1 MVTRPLQFKG
11 REGGNRAAIQDLP
24 LNGNLSWLES
34 REEHVLMSR
43 IPTRQTLSEQSQRA
57 VCPGRLLR
65 MSLILA
71 AFLVAASPAAPGVQP
86 AYDPLRVDAALVP
99 ERKELVVKDEGLQR
113 EVPIRVYLPKERG
126 LAPVVLFSHGLGGSR
141 SGSEYLGVH
150 WASRGIA
157 AVFLQHPGSDE
168 GVWKERPAGER
179 MAALRRAAS
188 PENFQ
193 HRVRDVPVVLN
204 ELTHWNR
211 TQGHPLYQRL
221 DLAHVGMSGHSFGAV
236 TTQAVSG
243 QRYLGS
249 ARFTDARI
257 KAAVLMSPS
266 GPRAGGDPR
275 QTFGEVKIPWLL
287 LTGTRDNSPIG
298 NADPESRRT
307 VFPALPPGGKYE
319 LVLAGAE
326 HSAFTEGRLPGDAG
340 ARNPN
345 HHRAILAV
353 TTAFWDAYLRSDA
366 GAKKW
371 LDSDAARTVLE
382 KDDLWQRK

>member
-1 MVTRPLQFKG
+1 MTQRHFAIRPFFG
-11 REGGNRAAIQDLP
+11 ACRWMRIARSCVILP
-24 LNGNLSWLES
+24 
-34 REEHVLMSR
+34 
-43 IPTRQTLSEQSQRA
+43 A
-57 VCPGRLLR
+57 LL
-65 MSLILA
+65 
-71 AFLVAASPAAPGVQP
+71 AASPAAHGVP
-86 AYDPLRVDAALVP
+86 AAYDPLRIVGGVAP
-99 ERKELVVKDEGLQR
+99 ERKELVVKDEGLAR
-113 EVPIRVYLPKERG
+113 EIPIRVYLPKERG
-126 LAPVVLFSHGLGGSR
+126 PAPVVLFSHGLGGSR
-141 SGSEYLGVH
+141 AGSEYLGVH
-150 WASRGIA
+150 WASRGYA
-157 AVFLQHPGSDE
+157 AVFLQHPGSDD
-168 GVWKERPAGER
+168 GVWKDRPAGER

-188 PENFQ
+188 PQNFQ
-193 HRVRDVPVVLN
+193 LRIHDVPQVLDGL
-204 ELTHWNR
+204 ERWNK
-211 TQGHPLYQRL
+211 TEGHALYQRL
-221 DLAHVGMSGHSFGAV
+221 NLARIGMSGHSFGPV

-275 QTFGEVKIPWLL
+275 QTFGAVKIPWML

-298 NADPESRRT
+298 DADAESRRT

-326 HSAFTEGRLPGDAG
+326 HSVFTETRLPGDTG

-353 TTAFWDAYLRSDA
+353 TTAFWDAYLRDDA
-366 GAKKW
+366 DATKW
-371 LDSDAARTVLE
+371 LDGDAVRSVLE